1 MEIVAEIFRKI
12 KLLLLVIP
20 ILTLSGCNFFRR
32 AAGRPDS
39 GELVAVKA
47 EVTRRIAAERDSIAR
62 VKAREDSLKAERERA
77 EDSLRVWESV
87 RALAGNVRTAASLG
101 GIAGSGASGR
111 YYIVL
116 GSYKMESNARSLA
129 AKASDA
135 GYRAELVRMK
145 NTLTIVAVDSSDRIA
160 DILRSLRRVRL
171 EKFCPEDVWI
181 LVNE

>member
-20 ILTLSGCNFFRR
+20 ILTLSGCDFFRR

-77 EDSLRVWESV
+77 ED
-87 RALAGNVRTAASLG
+87 
-101 GIAGSGASGR
+101 
-111 YYIVL
+111 
-116 GSYKMESNARSLA
+116 
-129 AKASDA
+129 
-135 GYRAELVRMK
+135 
-145 NTLTIVAVDSSDRIA
+145 
-160 DILRSLRRVRL
+160 
-171 EKFCPEDVWI
+171 
-181 LVNE
+181 